1 MSRSG
6 RLVATAFLAAML
18 GAGGIPAA
26 TEVPRPSLDA
36 QKRLP
41 INLEAASSQFDG
53 QADRLTFQNVRITQG
68 PMSVQAER
76 GQAARLDFEN
86 SRWQFDGD
94 VVLDNAGAHIEC
106 DSAELLFEGH
116 ALRSAIFRGNPVR
129 LRQERLDAPPTEARA
144 GVMEYDVNAA
154 LVRLSGAAW
163 ISDGANEV
171 SGERIAYDLARRYVT
186 ADSGADGAVR
196 MKIKPPEDRD
206 GGTPP

>member
-1 MSRSG
+1 MSPSSK
-6 RLVATAFLAAML
+6 LATTVCVAAIL
-18 GAGGIPAA
+18 GAGGILAA
-26 TEVPRPSLDA
+26 TDIPRPALDA

-68 PMSVQAER
+68 PMSVRARQ

-116 ALRSAIFRGNPVR
+116 VLRSAVFRGNPVR

-186 ADSGADGAVR
+186 ADSGTDGAVR
-196 MKIKPPEDRD
+196 MKIKPPEDRNN
-206 GGTPP
+206 GTPP